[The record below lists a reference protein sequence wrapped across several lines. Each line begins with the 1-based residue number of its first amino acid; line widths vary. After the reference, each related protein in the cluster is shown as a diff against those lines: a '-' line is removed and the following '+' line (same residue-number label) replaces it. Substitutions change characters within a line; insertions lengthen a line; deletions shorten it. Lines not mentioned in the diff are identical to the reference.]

1 MVVQIYTGT
10 LAANKQCPVSPRPSE
25 PPTARGLKARSP
37 RSTLAHVSKCVE
49 ECCLGEREGETT
61 SGAEGGGGACLG
73 RGLPALA
80 RACIGESGM
89 ESEIPR
95 TTLIFIS
102 LRLHFICI
110 PGKN

>member
-10 LAANKQCPVSPRPSE
+10 LAANKQCPVSPPPSE

-49 ECCLGEREGETT
+49 ECSLGERGRPLPEPRAVVGLAW
-61 SGAEGGGGACLG
+61 AEGFPLWLG
-73 RGLPALA
+73 LVSAKVEWRVKS
-80 RACIGESGM
+80 RAQLSSSFPSGCI
-89 ESEIPR
+89 
-95 TTLIFIS
+95 LN
-102 LRLHFICI
+102 I